1 MNSGRQGKMATERHF
16 CSSCG
21 KPVEPGDKFCGSC
34 GGTLKVTAAPL
45 ASTIPAAPQAT
56 PAPHS
61 APQPAAA
68 PPVNTGE
75 AVIGVI
81 PASRKSGMFSQ
92 EGLHIVVTE
101 KRLICAVFT
110 NEMIKQA
117 AKEEGKS
124 GFLSG
129 MIGAATVGYTYYK
142 RYLSM
147 APEAALKENAQN
159 FAVGKESI
167 QKIKL
172 VLGKRQ
178 TDRNRHVDVYEPSKL
193 EIESSGG
200 KYSWTVPNNFHEMAS
215 TALRQ
220 AGLI

>member
-34 GGTLKVTAAPL
+34 GGTLKVPAAPT
-45 ASTIPAAPQAT
+45 ASTIPAAPQVT
-56 PAPHS
+56 PAPQ
-61 APQPAAA
+61 APTQPATAV
-68 PPVNTGE
+68 VNAGE

-147 APEAALKENAQN
+147 SADAALKENAQN